1 MSKQREINSSN
12 SKSNSQY
19 YNECEKLSK
28 NLFKNKN
35 LKHQLKYSSPS
46 YYTNTSINKT
56 NSSIIKNKIATPN
69 VTVFLDN
76 NIQYNND
83 KKKNEQKKNISRNIK
98 YNKNNTS
105 LNKMNKYTSINKMK
119 KRIDLLKQ
127 NNCSK
132 VTISSNNNNINNTF
146 NNSTNK

>member
-46 YYTNTSINKT
+46 YYNTSINKT
-56 NSSIIKNKIATPN
+56 NSSIIKKKIATPN
-69 VTVFLDN
+69 VTVFLMVYR
-76 NIQYNND
+76 Q
-83 KKKNEQKKNISRNIK
+83 
-98 YNKNNTS
+98 TS
-105 LNKMNKYTSINKMK
+105 SLSAYACT
-119 KRIDLLKQ
+119 L
-127 NNCSK
+127 
-132 VTISSNNNNINNTF
+132 
-146 NNSTNK
+146 